1 MDPISNVDQLVLLLR
16 QRLEARTAGS
26 RSSKSGKA
34 NGPKSPARDALGA
47 GAVAALAAVDNVDDR
62 QFHRALIQNIL
73 VEKFGAHLV
82 NEAQFQ
88 QVVDQ
93 VSAYLE
99 TDEEASRLL
108 ARVTGDLR
116 AAARK

>member
-16 QRLEARTAGS
+16 QRLEARATGS
-26 RSSKSGKA
+26 KSSKSGKA
-34 NGPKSPARDALGA
+34 GGPKSPAPNTSGTGA
-47 GAVAALAAVDNVDDR
+47 IAALAAVDNLDER

-73 VEKFGAHLV
+73 VEKFGEHLV

-93 VSAYLE
+93 VNAYLE
-99 TDEEASRLL
+99 ADEESGRLL